1 MEATMSIVGG
11 ETLGRMT
18 STSNF
23 NLFENVSL

>member
-1 MEATMSIVGG
+1 MSIVGG

>member
-11 ETLGRMT
+11 ETLGRMI

>member
-11 ETLGRMT
+11 ETLGGMI